1 MVSATK
7 KARELV
13 VSAAKKALVLVVSA
27 TKEMRESVVSA
38 TKLARGLVDFRVA
51 VAEKD
56 LKLVLMQSKVFN

>member
-1 MVSATK
+1 MSATKLALELVASATK

-13 VSAAKKALVLVVSA
+13 VSATKKA
-27 TKEMRESVVSA
+27 RE
-38 TKLARGLVDFRVA
+38 LVDFRVA

>member
-1 MVSATK
+1 MVTATK

-13 VSAAKKALVLVVSA
+13 VSAAKKA
-27 TKEMRESVVSA
+27 REI
-38 TKLARGLVDFRVA
+38 VDFRVA